1 VLSSKSGR
9 RLTAPPET
17 LPLLFPS
24 SSSRGS
30 QMGEVK
36 FGDLKGVDVN
46 GNKYFENVEYPFGQ
60 HRWVEY
66 KVGRERERPGRWRE
80 EAWNEDARPTGGE
93 AKAARYPPVSS
104 SSRARSPLGYPQ
116 LRAIQHPA

>member
-1 VLSSKSGR
+1 
-9 RLTAPPET
+9 
-17 LPLLFPS
+17 
-24 SSSRGS
+24 
-30 QMGEVK
+30 MGEVK

-80 EAWNEDARPTGGE
+80 EAWNKDVRPAGGE

-104 SSRARSPLGYPQ
+104 SSRTRSPLGYPQ